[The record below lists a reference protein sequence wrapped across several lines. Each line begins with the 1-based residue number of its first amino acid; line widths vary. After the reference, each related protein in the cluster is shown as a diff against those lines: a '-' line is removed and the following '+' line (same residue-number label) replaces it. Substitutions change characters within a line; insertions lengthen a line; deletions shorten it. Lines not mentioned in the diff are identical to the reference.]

1 MNAYSLPK
9 GTISRVLVA
18 SGMTRHDCLLQRF
31 IADDIK
37 YINLL
42 EKNLTFSLSNN
53 LRTRKEGLLDSFV
66 LLDQEDS
73 LAGLTLMAHVRMH
86 SNERHP
92 NLPKRP
98 PFDPD
103 TYIKNKLAN
112 AKTPYDPDDYAW

>member
-1 MNAYSLPK
+1 MLKGLNA
-9 GTISRVLVA
+9 
-18 SGMTRHDCLLQRF
+18 
-31 IADDIK
+31 IAKPLYK
-37 YINLL
+37 YI
-42 EKNLTFSLSNN
+42 FPLSNN

-92 NLPKRP
+92 DLPKRP

-103 TYIKNKLAN
+103 TYIKNKLAS